1 MNEQQKPLLIGWAW
15 ANITPDQPIY
25 LAGQLYGRV
34 SQYVH
39 DPITATALVIRQANE
54 QVVMV
59 SADMVSV
66 PLLVLEKVCARLA
79 DCNGLDVARISL
91 NVTHTHNSSLFGP
104 EKRLEKN
111 RKILGSDLMPE
122 ESVPDTILTGEPAAE
137 YLAGKLVAIIRHAWE
152 HAAPGGI
159 SGAQDYA
166 AVAFNRRPVFA
177 VDGQNQTK
185 MYGDCSQASFKR
197 FEGTSDHTA
206 DMLYTWD
213 LSGQPTGVVV
223 DIPCPSQVFELHQ
236 MITADYWAPTRS
248 QIRERLGNI
257 HILPLCGA
265 AGDQNPLDL
274 VRISKNNQR
283 TLPLWNA
290 QKGEVQRNLDMGE
303 ECRKIGERITE
314 AVVRGYR
321 EARNTIDLYPVFRH
335 KVLDMS
341 LPLRQV
347 SEADY
352 LEAQAKI
359 EQVKRQHRD
368 GKRLTSDEVVMLF
381 EPIGVVDRYLLQQE
395 TTQYRFKSHI
405 LRIGPAA
412 LATNPFE
419 LFCEY
424 GMRIKARSRAA
435 QTIIVQL
442 ANGNGGYL
450 PTTDALA
457 GGSYSS
463 KPASTLCDPDGG
475 DLLVEQTLDAIN
487 SMWD

>member
-1 MNEQQKPLLIGWAW
+1 
-15 ANITPDQPIY
+15 
-25 LAGQLYGRV
+25 
-34 SQYVH
+34 
-39 DPITATALVIRQANE
+39 
-54 QVVMV
+54 
-59 SADMVSV
+59 
-66 PLLVLEKVCARLA
+66 
-79 DCNGLDVARISL
+79 
-91 NVTHTHNSSLFGP
+91 
-104 EKRLEKN
+104 
-111 RKILGSDLMPE
+111 
-122 ESVPDTILTGEPAAE
+122 
-137 YLAGKLVAIIRHAWE
+137 
-152 HAAPGGI
+152 
-159 SGAQDYA
+159 
-166 AVAFNRRPVFA
+166 
-177 VDGQNQTK
+177 
-185 MYGDCSQASFKR
+185 
-197 FEGTSDHTA
+197 
-206 DMLYTWD
+206 
-213 LSGQPTGVVV
+213 
-223 DIPCPSQVFELHQ
+223 
-236 MITADYWAPTRS
+236 
-248 QIRERLGNI
+248 
-257 HILPLCGA
+257 
-265 AGDQNPLDL
+265 
-274 VRISKNNQR
+274 
-283 TLPLWNA
+283 
-290 QKGEVQRNLDMGE
+290 MGE

-335 KVLDMS
+335 KVLEMS

-352 LEAQAKI
+352 LEARAKI
-359 EQVKRQHRD
+359 DQVKGQHRD
-368 GKRLTSDEVVMLF
+368 GKRLTSDEVVTLF

-395 TTQYRFKSHI
+395 TTQYRFKSHV